1 MWVLA
6 VLTSAASWFAGLILD
21 VNIRLGEPLGFTNF
35 RILFP
40 VLVMGAFIINAIE
53 KRDK

>member
-6 VLTSAASWFAGLILD
+6 VLVSAASWFAGLVLD
-21 VNIRLGEPLGFTNF
+21 ANIKLGEPLGFTNF

-40 VLVMGAFIINAIE
+40 MLVMGAFIIRAIE
-53 KRDK
+53 KKGR

>member
-6 VLTSAASWFAGLILD
+6 VLVSAASWFAGLVLD
-21 VNIRLGEPLGFTNF
+21 ANIKLGEPLGFTNF

-40 VLVMGAFIINAIE
+40 ILVMGAFIIHAIE
-53 KRDK
+53 KKDR